1 MEADVRR
8 VAVGFG
14 RMGHRDLLPRPR
26 DWPLP
31 MTFRDVRAIRSA
43 DGSRAY
49 LGAEGQNLHGRP
61 GRANKRDG
69 GARHLRDVGA
79 PDDAA
84 AAASAWTPSPTRT
97 SRREQRLLCPRRP
110 PPLRQCCRPQLAVGP
125 GSPSHSILVGGE
137 LASVCVPPSTGR
149 PRPHFHIRQL
159 SLGFLDR
166 CPLTSPVPIASLP
179 GLPAIADTTAS
190 SCPEASVPACASH
203 ARHTS
208 TLASAATTAAPLRSA
223 TPWRE
228 ALTGSDMSRKAA
240 RP

>member
-1 MEADVRR
+1 MRR

-14 RMGHRDLLPRPR
+14 RMGHRDPLSRPR

-31 MTFRDVRAIRSA
+31 MTFTAMSGLSGPPMGRVHTWGLKARTFAA
-43 DGSRAY
+43 APDGLTSETAE
-49 LGAEGQNLHGRP
+49 LGTCETSELPMMRPQRHRP
-61 GRANKRDG
+61 GRPHRLGPAGENSG
-69 GARHLRDVGA
+69 CFARGDPL
-79 PDDAA
+79 
-84 AAASAWTPSPTRT
+84 
-97 SRREQRLLCPRRP
+97 
-110 PPLRQCCRPQLAVGP
+110 PLRQCCRPQLAVGP

-208 TLASAATTAAPLRSA
+208 TLASAATTATPLRSA
-223 TPWRE
+223 TPWRD